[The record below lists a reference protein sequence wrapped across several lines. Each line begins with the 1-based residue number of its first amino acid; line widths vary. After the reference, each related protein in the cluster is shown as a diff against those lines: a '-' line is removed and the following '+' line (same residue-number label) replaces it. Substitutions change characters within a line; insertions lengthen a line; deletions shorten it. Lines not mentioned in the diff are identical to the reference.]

1 MIDLELE
8 LEALDIHRMFNGCL
22 TTHEIADKAGI
33 KYWEMIGILRRNKVH
48 PIKVAPMSYKYTQQ
62 YLRKLKELYFT
73 LKARLDDYELLQ
85 NMRQEIKYLET
96 LKLQRK

>member
-1 MIDLELE
+1 MRDLELE
-8 LEALDIHRMFNGCL
+8 LEVLDIHRMFNGCL

-48 PIKVAPMSYKYTQQ
+48 PIKVAPMSYKYNQQ

>member
-1 MIDLELE
+1 
-8 LEALDIHRMFNGCL
+8 
-22 TTHEIADKAGI
+22 
-33 KYWEMIGILRRNKVH
+33 
-48 PIKVAPMSYKYTQQ
+48 
-62 YLRKLKELYFT
+62 LRKLKELYFT